1 MAKLNVTSLISLTEP
16 PHKSP
21 LNSSLH
27 IPEVQYGDSN
37 EDTKETEQVTEKPKK
52 DRENIGSDT
61 TESAESNN
69 IQTKGD
75 TEKPDENEKKLIKR
89 HKRES

>member
-1 MAKLNVTSLISLTEP
+1 MAKLNVTSLISLTES

-37 EDTKETEQVTEKPKK
+37 EDTKETEQDTEKPKK
-52 DRENIGSDT
+52 DRENIGSEQQRVLRAIIYKPKET
-61 TESAESNN
+61 LKSL
-69 IQTKGD
+69 TKM
-75 TEKPDENEKKLIKR
+75 KK
-89 HKRES
+89 S